1 MKKNSSPEQGF
12 TLIELMVVLVIVAIF
27 AAIAIPSYQS
37 YVRRAHA
44 SQAQDQLQQIAVALE
59 RHKSRNFNYLNFS
72 LPANLTVSPRGA
84 TGSSIKY
91 NFTVETGPG
100 QSWVVLAASTDT
112 RNFSYLMS
120 STGVRC
126 RNTTLNN
133 IDTTTVTCGTGR
145 EEW

>member
-1 MKKNSSPEQGF
+1 MKKNSSLEQGF
-12 TLIELMVVLVIVAIF
+12 TLIELMIVLVIVAIF

-133 IDTTTVTCGTGR
+133 IDTTTVRCGTGR

>member
-1 MKKNSSPEQGF
+1 MKKNSSLEQGF
-12 TLIELMVVLVIVAIF
+12 TLIELMIVLVIVAIF

-72 LPANLTVSPRGA
+72 LPTNLAVSPKGA

-91 NFTVETGPG
+91 NFTVATGSG
-100 QSWVVLAASTDT
+100 QSWVILAASTDT

-120 STGVRC
+120 NTGVRC

-133 IDTTTVTCGTGR
+133 IDMTTVTCGTGR